1 MSFIAVA
8 AGVGIAAG
16 AANAISGWK
25 KKKAA
30 KAANAQARQEMEAA
44 KEKYM
49 NLDTSNP
56 YLNME
61 NTMEDLTVN
70 QQAADF
76 AATKSAQSEANILNN
91 MNKAA
96 GGSGVAAL
104 AQALANQQQIG
115 AQKASVS
122 IADQEAMN
130 QKAERA
136 QASKIQNLEREGE
149 IQSRNLKQKQ
159 AQVGLDMASI
169 DVSNTAGQMMAAD
182 QQMAAGIT
190 SMGTSVG
197 NLASGLGMR
206 KKNSSLKMRSPFKGG
221 VLSAGTWDPKY
232 YQEAMNAQNRAQGN
246 TLGALSYIAEDI
258 TGGLM
263 QQKEA
268 EKTRI
273 ESYENMLQ
281 GNVDKIAEGAG
292 GLGKEYY
299 NIAFDQAS
307 VLQEQYM
314 EAVRNNDKKKQAE
327 IKLQLQGLSTSVGT
341 LKEGLNL
348 VSEMQNN
355 EQGKSDLSAGMT
367 EQEKMILATCTD
379 PNNLVYQNGEFVWKN
394 PEYDPNVENSKE
406 FFDQDDFSGSLKEID
421 RAGMK
426 SYIEYEENFTN
437 AGSDFINGVEGASA
451 FEEDRIKSKNL
462 DFITEDNISS
472 MMHDDYRG
480 TGTQNT
486 FAKQI
491 GSYLEQVDY
500 ANLGLDPAQFDKTGE
515 GIVDANDFM
524 DEEDRDK
531 LYRAITDRSH
541 PLYDFNTSQAIL
553 ADYLTMNQKKRFYGD
568 SDPNRKPIP
577 GETMDE
583 FLNDG
588 GIMGMYSN
596 ARTGVYFNKETNMW
610 QQKSNVNLEDVL
622 EEGLN

>member
-115 AQKASVS
+115 AQKASTS
-122 IADQEAMN
+122 IAEQEAMN
-130 QKAERA
+130 QKAERG
-136 QASKIQNLEREGE
+136 QASKIQSLEREGE

-159 AQVGLDMASI
+159 AGVALDMASM

-221 VLSAGTWDPKY
+221 VLSAGSWDPKY
-232 YQEAMNAQNRAQGN
+232 YQEAMTAQNRAQGN

-273 ESYENMLQ
+273 EGYENMLQ

-307 VLQEQYM
+307 GLQEQYM

-406 FFDQDDFSGSLKEID
+406 FFNQDDFSSSLKEID

-437 AGSDFINGVEGASA
+437 AGSDFINGVEGASQ

-491 GSYLEQVDY
+491 GGYLEQVNY
-500 ANLGLDPAQFDKTGE
+500 ANLGLDPAQFDRTGE
-515 GIVDANDFM
+515 GVVDENDFIN
-524 DEEDRDK
+524 EEDKDK

-553 ADYLTMNQKKRFYGD
+553 ADYLTMNQKKRFYGN
-568 SDPNRKPIP
+568 SNPNLTPQV

-583 FLNDG
+583 FISRG
-588 GIMGMYSN
+588 GIMGMHTGPGSN
-596 ARTGVYFNKETNMW
+596 LVYDKDAGFR
-610 QQKSNVNLEDVL
+610 QRQGASVDDILA
-622 EEGLN
+622 GA

>member
-30 KAANAQARQEMEAA
+30 KAANAQAKQEMEAA

-122 IADQEAMN
+122 IAEQEAMN

-136 QASKIQNLEREGE
+136 QASKIQSLEREGE
-149 IQSRNLKQKQ
+149 IQSRNLKQNM
-159 AQVGLDMASI
+159 AQVGLDMASM
-169 DVSNTAGQMMAAD
+169 DVTNTANQMMAAD
-182 QQMAAGIT
+182 QQIAQGIT

-232 YQEAMNAQNRAQGN
+232 YREAMTAQSKAQGN
-246 TLGALSYIAEDI
+246 ALGALSYIAEDI

-273 ESYENMLQ
+273 EAYENMLQ

-348 VSEMQNN
+348 VSELQNN

-394 PEYDPNVENSKE
+394 PEYDPNIENSKE
-406 FFDQDDFSGSLKEID
+406 FFTQDDFSGSLQEID

-426 SYIEYEENFTN
+426 SYIEYEEAFTN
-437 AGSDFINGVEGASA
+437 AGSDFINGVQGASR

-500 ANLGLDPAQFDKTGE
+500 ANLGLDPDQFDRTGE
-515 GIVDANDFM
+515 GIVDANDFIN
-524 DEEDRDK
+524 EEDRDK

-553 ADYLTMNQKKRFYGD
+553 ADYLTMHQKKRFYGN
-568 SDPNRKPIP
+568 SDPNLAPTP
-577 GETMDE
+577 GDSLQQ
-583 FLNDG
+583 FIDKG
-588 GIMGMYSN
+588 GIAGLWNNQAS
-596 ARTGVYFNKETNMW
+596 GFVYNSVTNKFEAASTLNM
-610 QQKSNVNLEDVL
+610 EDAL
-622 EEGLN
+622 KDLK

>member
-115 AQKASVS
+115 AQKASTS
-122 IADQEAMN
+122 IAEQEAMN
-130 QKAERA
+130 QKAERG
-136 QASKIQNLEREGE
+136 QASKIQSLEREGE

-159 AQVGLDMASI
+159 AGVALDMASM

-221 VLSAGTWDPKY
+221 VLSAGSWDPKY
-232 YQEAMNAQNRAQGN
+232 YQEAMTAQNRAQGN

-273 ESYENMLQ
+273 EGYENMLQ

-307 VLQEQYM
+307 GLQEQYM

-406 FFDQDDFSGSLKEID
+406 FFNQDDFSGSLKEID

-437 AGSDFINGVEGASA
+437 AGSDFINGVEGASQ

-491 GSYLEQVDY
+491 GGYLEQVNY
-500 ANLGLDPAQFDKTGE
+500 ANLGLDPAQFDRTGE
-515 GIVDANDFM
+515 GVVDENDFIN
-524 DEEDRDK
+524 EEDKDK

-553 ADYLTMNQKKRFYGD
+553 ADYLTMNQKKRFYGN
-568 SDPNRKPIP
+568 SNPNLTPQV

-583 FLNDG
+583 FISRG
-588 GIMGMYSN
+588 GIMGMHTGPGSN
-596 ARTGVYFNKETNMW
+596 LVYDKDAGFR
-610 QQKSNVNLEDVL
+610 QRQGASVDDILA
-622 EEGLN
+622 GA

>member
-1 MSFIAVA
+1 
-8 AGVGIAAG
+8 
-16 AANAISGWK
+16 
-25 KKKAA
+25 
-30 KAANAQARQEMEAA
+30 
-44 KEKYM
+44 
-49 NLDTSNP
+49 
-56 YLNME
+56 
-61 NTMEDLTVN
+61 
-70 QQAADF
+70 
-76 AATKSAQSEANILNN
+76 
-91 MNKAA
+91 
-96 GGSGVAAL
+96 
-104 AQALANQQQIG
+104 
-115 AQKASVS
+115 
-122 IADQEAMN
+122 
-130 QKAERA
+130 
-136 QASKIQNLEREGE
+136 
-149 IQSRNLKQKQ
+149 
-159 AQVGLDMASI
+159 
-169 DVSNTAGQMMAAD
+169 
-182 QQMAAGIT
+182 
-190 SMGTSVG
+190 
-197 NLASGLGMR
+197 
-206 KKNSSLKMRSPFKGG
+206 MRSPFKGSA
-221 VLSAGTWDPKY
+221 LSAGSWDPKY
-232 YQEAMNAQNRAQGN
+232 YQQAMTAQSKAQGN
-246 TLGALSYIAEDI
+246 ALGALSYIAEDI

-273 ESYENMLQ
+273 EGYENMLQ
-281 GNVDKIAEGAG
+281 SNVDKIAEGAG

-379 PNNLVYQNGEFVWKN
+379 PKNLVYQNGEFVWKN
-394 PEYDPNVENSKE
+394 PEYDPNIENSKE
-406 FFDQDDFSGSLKEID
+406 FFTQDDFSGSLKEID

-426 SYIEYEENFTN
+426 SYIEYEEEFTN
-437 AGSDFINGVEGASA
+437 AGSNFINGVEGASR
-451 FEEDRIKSKNL
+451 FEEDRIRSKNL
-462 DFITEDNISS
+462 DFITEDYISS

-515 GIVDANDFM
+515 GIVDANDFIN
-524 DEEDRDK
+524 EEDRDK

-553 ADYLTMNQKKRFYGD
+553 ADYLTMHQKKRFYGNSNPD
-568 SDPNRKPIP
+568 LTPQI

-583 FLNDG
+583 FISRG
-588 GIMGMYSN
+588 GIMGMHTGPGSN
-596 ARTGVYFNKETNMW
+596 LVYDKDAGFR
-610 QQKSNVNLEDVL
+610 QRQGASVDDILA
-622 EEGLN
+622 GA

>member
-30 KAANAQARQEMEAA
+30 KAANAKARQEMEAA

-76 AATKSAQSEANILNN
+76 AKTASQQSEANILNN

-122 IADQEAMN
+122 IAEQEAMN

-159 AQVGLDMASI
+159 AQVGLDMASM
-169 DVSNTAGQMMAAD
+169 DVTNTASQMMAAD
-182 QQMAAGIT
+182 QQIAQGIT

-206 KKNSSLKMRSPFKGG
+206 KKNSSLKMRSPFKGSA
-221 VLSAGTWDPKY
+221 LSAGSWDPKY
-232 YQEAMNAQNRAQGN
+232 YQQAMTAQSKAQGN
-246 TLGALSYIAEDI
+246 ALGALSYIAEDI

-273 ESYENMLQ
+273 EGYENMLQ
-281 GNVDKIAEGAG
+281 SNVDKIAEGAG

-348 VSEMQNN
+348 V
-355 EQGKSDLSAGMT
+355 
-367 EQEKMILATCTD
+367 
-379 PNNLVYQNGEFVWKN
+379 
-394 PEYDPNVENSKE
+394 
-406 FFDQDDFSGSLKEID
+406 LKWNCIFP
-421 RAGMK
+421 
-426 SYIEYEENFTN
+426 S
-437 AGSDFINGVEGASA
+437 
-451 FEEDRIKSKNL
+451 
-462 DFITEDNISS
+462 
-472 MMHDDYRG
+472 
-480 TGTQNT
+480 
-486 FAKQI
+486 
-491 GSYLEQVDY
+491 
-500 ANLGLDPAQFDKTGE
+500 
-515 GIVDANDFM
+515 
-524 DEEDRDK
+524 
-531 LYRAITDRSH
+531 
-541 PLYDFNTSQAIL
+541 TS
-553 ADYLTMNQKKRFYGD
+553 
-568 SDPNRKPIP
+568 
-577 GETMDE
+577 
-583 FLNDG
+583 
-588 GIMGMYSN
+588 
-596 ARTGVYFNKETNMW
+596 
-610 QQKSNVNLEDVL
+610 
-622 EEGLN
+622 